1 MNLSE
6 FFRQPRARQS
16 LIGAVNAG
24 ALLALTASL
33 AHWSWLIL
41 PSPQLPASPALAS
54 NIPAVE
60 RPFNIQPLLV
70 THLFGQTPVIP
81 TETNSTAIQASSL
94 NLVLTGIIGVKD
106 AGLAIISVN
115 NQPQEPFV
123 VGQTITGNAVLQ
135 AVYPDRVTILRN
147 GALETLPLDL
157 TAASAPPPPSIP
169 PLPRPMGQM
178 TVPDTSPIR
187 NFVNRDA
194 LLDKIRT
201 TDLIKKTAF
210 APVAGGL
217 LVLHGQKGN
226 ILESFGV
233 QASDVIRS
241 VNGQNLTTFDDMMR
255 VYQSLISSQGSTPI
269 QIEIIRHGKPQT
281 LQYRME

>member
-1 MNLSE
+1 MNFSE

-16 LIGAVNAG
+16 LIAVVNAG

-33 AHWSWLIL
+33 AHWSWLIM
-41 PSPQLPASPALAS
+41 PSPQLPASPVVAG

-60 RPFNIQPLLV
+60 RPLNIQPLLV
-70 THLFGQTPVIP
+70 AHLFGQAPAIP
-81 TETNSTAIQASSL
+81 IETNSTTIQPSSL

-123 VGQTITGNAVLQ
+123 VGQTITGNAVLH

-147 GALETLPLDL
+147 GVLESLPLDL
-157 TAASAPPPPSIP
+157 TAAGAPSPLSIP
-169 PLPRPMGQM
+169 PLPGPMGQL
-178 TVPDTSPIR
+178 TTPDMIPIH

-201 TDLIKKTAF
+201 TDLIKKPAF
-210 APVAGGL
+210 APVTGGL
-217 LVLHGQKGN
+217 LVLQGQKGN

-233 QASDVIRS
+233 QEADVIRS
-241 VNGQNLTTFDDMMR
+241 VNGQNLTTFADIMR
-255 VYQSLISSQGSTPI
+255 VYQSLLSSQGST
-269 QIEIIRHGKPQT
+269 QVKIEIIRNGRPQT
-281 LQYRME
+281 LHYRME

>member
-1 MNLSE
+1 MNLNE

-16 LIGAVNAG
+16 IIVAVNAG

-33 AHWSWLIL
+33 AHWSWLIM
-41 PSPQLPASPALAS
+41 PSPQHQESPALS
-54 NIPAVE
+54 VNIPAVD
-60 RPFNIQPLLV
+60 RPLNIQPLLV
-70 THLFGQTPVIP
+70 AHLFGQTPAIP
-81 TETNSTAIQASSL
+81 IETNSTTIQPSSL

-115 NQPQEPFV
+115 SQPEEPFV

-135 AVYPDRVTILRN
+135 AVYPDRVTISRN
-147 GALETLPLDL
+147 GVLENLPLDL
-157 TAASAPPPPSIP
+157 TAAGAPPPPSIP
-169 PLPRPMGQM
+169 ISPQPMARL
-178 TVPDTSPIR
+178 TAPDMNPIR

-210 APVAGGL
+210 APVPGGL
-217 LVLHGQKGN
+217 LVLQGQKGN

-233 QASDVIRS
+233 QEADVIKS
-241 VNGQNLTTFDDMMR
+241 VNGQNLTTFDDIMR
-255 VYQSLISSQGSTPI
+255 AYQSLLSSQGSTPI
-269 QIEIIRHGKPQT
+269 QIDIIRHGKPQT